1 MEYILSYA
9 LIGLLLSLVFDVL
22 NEYISSPDDRIK
34 FDWIMRIVNMVL
46 WPYIL
51 GVFIRGLL
59 ARYVVTD
66 ELPDEE
72 LEE

>member
-1 MEYILSYA
+1 MEYVISYV

>member
-22 NEYISSPDDRIK
+22 NEYILPPDDRIK

>member
-1 MEYILSYA
+1 MEYVISYV

-22 NEYISSPDDRIK
+22 NEYLLHPDDRIK

-59 ARYVVTD
+59 LRYKVTD